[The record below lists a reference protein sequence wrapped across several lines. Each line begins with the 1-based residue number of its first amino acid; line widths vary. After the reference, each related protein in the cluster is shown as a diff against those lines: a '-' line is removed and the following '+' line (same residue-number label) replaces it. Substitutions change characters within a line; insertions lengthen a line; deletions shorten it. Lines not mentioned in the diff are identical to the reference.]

1 MTFFDSQDILKPIA
15 FKCFIASIF
24 CLFYP
29 KLSAESCC
37 AFLHPTVPCSPGNT
51 SRFFFLSAPWERN
64 YPEELA
70 FDAIKTSDWIPNYKR
85 QLNPL
90 NVTAQIQTPAPKGLE
105 LLVNSNREKPHTLT
119 FLCLA
124 RREEFRSSSQFSNS
138 IRAKAQHQAMAAGA
152 YTACAWQNNSVRLR
166 QMEKHSFP
174 ESSA

>member
-37 AFLHPTVPCSPGNT
+37 AFLHPAVPCSPGNT

-90 NVTAQIQTPAPKGLE
+90 NVTAQIQTPAPKGLK
-105 LLVNSNREKPHTLT
+105 LLVNSNTEKPHTHT
-119 FLCLA
+119 FSCLA

-138 IRAKAQHQAMAAGA
+138 ICAKAQHQAMAAGA

>member
-1 MTFFDSQDILKPIA
+1 MHHPSFA
-15 FKCFIASIF
+15 YFIPNFLQSHVVHSSI
-24 CLFYP
+24 P
-29 KLSAESCC
+29 LSHAHQVTPAGFSSY
-37 AFLHPTVPCSPGNT
+37 LP
-51 SRFFFLSAPWERN
+51 PWERN

-90 NVTAQIQTPAPKGLE
+90 NMTAQIQTPAPKGLE
-105 LLVNSNREKPHTLT
+105 LLVNSNREKPHTRT

-138 IRAKAQHQAMAAGA
+138 ICAKAQHQARAAEA
-152 YTACAWQNNSVRLR
+152 DTACAWQNNSVRLR